1 MGRPWWYDSYWEKG
15 QKPRKGFQLP
25 GRRLWVWTAVALL
38 SLIVTVSSSGFGPSV
53 ISLFVGFVSYVC
65 RVLAFVIFVRV
76 MLSWL
81 MVGRYNL
88 LIMLL
93 DDVAEPI
100 LSPLRR
106 IVPRLGIFDISSLV
120 AIAILYV
127 IPMILNAI
135 FS

>member
-15 QKPRKGFQLP
+15 KKPRRGFQLP
-25 GRRLWVWTAVALL
+25 RRRLWVWGAVVLL
-38 SLIVTVSSSGFGPSV
+38 SLILTVSSSGFSPSV
-53 ISLFVGFVSYVC
+53 LPFLRGFVSYIC
-65 RVLAFVIFVRV
+65 RVLALVIFVRV

-81 MVGRYNL
+81 MVGRHNL

-106 IVPRLGIFDISSLV
+106 IVPRLGIFDISPLI

-127 IPMILNAI
+127 IPIILKAI
-135 FS
+135 LA

>member
-15 QKPRKGFQLP
+15 KKPRKGFQLP
-25 GRRLWVWTAVALL
+25 RRRLWAWTAVVLL
-38 SLIVTVSSSGFGPSV
+38 SLILTVSSSWFGPSV
-53 ISLFVGFVSYVC
+53 ISFFVGFVSYVC
-65 RVLAFVIFVRV
+65 RVLAFIIFVRV

-81 MVGRYNL
+81 MVGRYNP

-127 IPMILNAI
+127 IPIILNAI

>member
-15 QKPRKGFQLP
+15 KKPRKGFQLP
-25 GRRLWVWTAVALL
+25 RRRLWAWTAVVLL
-38 SLIVTVSSSGFGPSV
+38 SLILTVSSRGFDPSV
-53 ISLFVGFVSYVC
+53 ISFFVGLVSYVC

-81 MVGRYNL
+81 MVGRYNP

-106 IVPRLGIFDISSLV
+106 IVPRLGIFDISSLA

>member
-15 QKPRKGFQLP
+15 QKPRKGFQFP
-25 GRRLWVWTAVALL
+25 RRRLWVWTAVVLL
-38 SLIVTVSSSGFGPSV
+38 SLILTVSSRGFDPSV
-53 ISLFVGFVSYVC
+53 ISFFVGFVSYVC

-81 MVGRYNL
+81 MVGRYNP

-106 IVPRLGIFDISSLV
+106 VVPRLGIFDISSLV

-127 IPMILNAI
+127 IPIILNAI